1 MSTSES
7 CFPNHQWTKSVF
19 NLLGFGCKYFPGK
32 MRTLCFW
39 RSLCLACR
47 YLDAKKGEEIRWKSP
62 MKNGSHGRCQV
73 LHMFDVNCLGWQPFN
88 ISWIASI
95 QQCHPGWTSKKKL
108 HFWIGKINHKQ
119 KNRSQAPT
127 NSRDFPGSL
136 RFESMI
142 RLLWRYGVEAFRIR
156 LEMHS

>member
-47 YLDAKKGEEIRWKSP
+47 CLDAKKGEEIRWKVPWRMAAMAGVKCCTCLMWTAWGGNPSISP
-62 MKNGSHGRCQV
+62 GSPQSSSAILV
-73 LHMFDVNCLGWQPFN
+73 DPQ
-88 ISWIASI
+88 
-95 QQCHPGWTSKKKL
+95 KKKL

-127 NSRDFPGSL
+127 NCRDFPRSL

-156 LEMHS
+156 WEMH